1 MYFYQSETWLRMKNI
16 FWTGYTH
23 QDRNMAISALKE
35 IINLHGWIVDF
46 KPLSD
51 ISLTFVIEI
60 AESKIDSLFNM
71 LKDNIVIGSFELLN
85 SNSERERVIY
95 LNITFTKGTGDLKI
109 EVPAIP
115 G

>member
-1 MYFYQSETWLRMKNI
+1 MKSI
-16 FWTGYTH
+16 FWTGYTN
-23 QDRNMAISALKE
+23 QDRNLAITHLTG
-35 IINLHGWIVDF
+35 IINSYGYIVDF
-46 KPLSD
+46 KQLSD

-60 AESKIDSLFNM
+60 AESKIDTLFHV
-71 LKDNIVIGSFELLN
+71 LEDSISIDRFELLN
-85 SNSERERVIY
+85 STSAIERVIY

>member
-1 MYFYQSETWLRMKNI
+1 MKNI
-16 FWTGYTH
+16 FWTAYTH
-23 QDRNMAISALKE
+23 QDRHLAINALTE
-35 IINLHGWIVDF
+35 MINSHGYIVDF

-60 AESKIDSLFNM
+60 AESKINDLFNI
-71 LKDNIVIGSFELLN
+71 LKDNISIDSFEPLN
-85 SNSERERVIY
+85 SDSERERVIY
-95 LNITFTKGTGDLKI
+95 LNITFSKGIGDLRI